1 MHQLFSIQLAPKS
14 KASALFLP
22 LITCILLLT
31 TFPTNAAQL
40 INKLPAK
47 LDSRWQVCNHFDNRE
62 AECQESDLP
71 LDASRLE
78 NSVIFQTFEKQF
90 ILSSD
95 LRKET
100 FGLWLPHIDDVDE
113 VFINNELVGKTG
125 KFLPSFE
132 SGFRYPR
139 LYLVSSD
146 LLNFN
151 QFNQIR
157 IKTSS
162 SRNLP
167 GIQSEA
173 PIIGGYIEIQH
184 KIQEQNYTYV
194 IAASLLLLLTVFQIF
209 YFIVVKDNY
218 ETIYFSIFLIAYAM
232 VAIARSMLPLELGL
246 DLSATFKI
254 EVFMHNLG
262 MASLSMFLFKLFE
275 LEIRTIYQVGI
286 GLMGISGLATILWP
300 FALTLRLVAE
310 INLWVTVVAS
320 FLVIGS
326 ALIIA
331 VHKQRKYCWLVMAT
345 CALGWLILIFDA
357 LMLSPGLFNLELPIV
372 SPIIPI
378 TATII
383 GIVFSLTLTHK
394 YWRFFKGSTYDH
406 LTGTLLR
413 PAFFQR
419 LSEEMQRSARG
430 SSQLLV
436 AVIDIQQAKKMSTSY
451 GYSLGNHLLITVS
464 NALTKVLRPFDLICR
479 FSEEQFC
486 VAASIVGRQDAESC
500 IKRVYEELISIQ
512 QPIDKG
518 VEVFVDARVGGVIYN
533 PDQHLS
539 VSHLLQDAN
548 YALSKAKNQSKNNY
562 LLIQNPTVTA

>member
-1 MHQLFSIQLAPKS
+1 MHHFFSNQIALKNNALVLFFQFVTSILV
-14 KASALFLP
+14 LV
-22 LITCILLLT
+22 
-31 TFPTNAAQL
+31 TFPTQGAQL
-40 INKLPAK
+40 INKLPAELK
-47 LDSRWQVCNHFDNRE
+47 TRWQVCNHFDNRE
-62 AECQESDLP
+62 AECSERDLP
-71 LDASRLE
+71 FEVTRLE
-78 NSVIFQTFEKQF
+78 DAVIFQTFEKQF

-95 LRKET
+95 LRRET
-100 FGLWLPHIDDVDE
+100 FGVWLPHIDDVDE

-139 LYLVSSD
+139 LYLVSNEI
-146 LLNFN
+146 LNFN

-162 SRNLP
+162 SRSLP
-167 GIQSEA
+167 GIQSDA
-173 PIIGGYIEIQH
+173 PVIGGYIDIQH
-184 KIQEQNYTYV
+184 RIQKQDHIYI

-218 ETIYFSIFLIAYAM
+218 ETIYFSIFLIAYAS

-254 EVFMHNLG
+254 EIFMHNLG

-275 LEIRTIYQVGI
+275 LEIRPIYQIGI
-286 GLMGISGLATILWP
+286 GLIGLSGLATILWP
-300 FALTLRLVAE
+300 FALSLRLIAE
-310 INLWVTVVAS
+310 ANLWITVVTS

-331 VHKQRKYCWLVMAT
+331 VHKQRKYCWLVMIT

-357 LMLSPGLFNLELPIV
+357 LMLSPGLFNIELPII

-378 TATII
+378 TATIV

-436 AVIDIQQAKKMSTSY
+436 AVIDIQQTKKMTTSY
-451 GYSLGNHLLITVS
+451 GYSLGNHLLIIVS

-562 LLIQNPTVTA
+562 LLIKNPTVTA